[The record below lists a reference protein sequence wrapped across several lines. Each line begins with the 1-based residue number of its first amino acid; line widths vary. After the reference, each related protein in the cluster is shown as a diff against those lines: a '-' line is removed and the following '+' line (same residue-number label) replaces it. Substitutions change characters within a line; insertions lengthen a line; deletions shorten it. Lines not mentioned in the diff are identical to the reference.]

1 MRPSIKRPSII
12 IPRPTKASLARQSKI
27 RNSILGASTTT
38 NTANTLK
45 SIQNEEIKSE
55 NDLSAIGIIKQQVRR
70 ATTITKN
77 NAVFKR
83 RRSLHKLAVIVSGAS
98 LDNSTGDGE
107 TLKQV
112 IVASLTENVKKMDIV
127 EQSKS
132 KKLINNDNKENR
144 SSKRPIT
151 TTTTNINAIRKKTVQ
166 IPIQVL
172 DKYTADEIAI
182 EIIEQALT
190 NDDLHID
197 DDDEPIDPTYAMDYV
212 ADIMNLLYALE
223 KKYPIQSTFL
233 TSPSSTMT
241 SSFPLTTM
249 ATMANGSATRPWKL
263 TTKHRT
269 IIVGW
274 IIQLF
279 YARFHLSQDAMHLCI
294 GLIDRFLQ
302 QCINSTTAGSGF
314 VTQKNLQLIAVAA
327 FLIAAKV
334 EETHHPPVDELAY
347 VTDHTYTSDQVKRM
361 EKKILHELRFELNR
375 PTSLQFLRRYSFIS
389 SAGDEQH
396 AIGKFLIDMAL
407 FDVSCIGLA
416 PSLLAASATFI
427 ARYILNP
434 NQPLTF
440 EQCWPYELQIR
451 SPYKTYESLSN
462 GVKILSQFMDK
473 YLAGNNSKECE
484 ILIKRYEHEQLSQ
497 ASLYCVQQRTLIH
510 KLATEGI

>member
-27 RNSILGASTTT
+27 RNSILVASTST
-38 NTANTLK
+38 NTTNTLK
-45 SIQNEEIKSE
+45 SIQNEEIKNE
-55 NDLSAIGIIKQQVRR
+55 NDFSAIGIIKQQVRR

-77 NAVFKR
+77 NVVFKR
-83 RRSLHKLAVIVSGAS
+83 RRSLHKLAVIVSGS
-98 LDNSTGDGE
+98 SIDNSTGDGE

-127 EQSKS
+127 EQPKN
-132 KKLINNDNKENR
+132 KNLINNENKENR
-144 SSKRPIT
+144 PSKRPIT
-151 TTTTNINAIRKKTVQ
+151 TTNAIRKKPIQIPVQ
-166 IPIQVL
+166 IL
-172 DKYTADEIAI
+172 DKYTAEEIAI

-233 TSPSSTMT
+233 TNPSSSTT
-241 SSFPLTTM
+241 TTTSSSFPLTTM
-249 ATMANGSATRPWKL
+249 ATMANGSATRSWKL

-269 IIVGW
+269 IVVGW

-294 GLIDRFLQ
+294 GLLDRFLQ

-314 VTQKNLQLIAVAA
+314 VTQKNLQLIAVAS

-334 EETHHPPVDELAY
+334 EETHHPPVDELVY

-407 FDVSCIGLA
+407 LDVSCIGLA
-416 PSLLAASATFI
+416 PSLIAASATYI

-462 GVKILSQFMDK
+462 GIKILAQFIDK
-473 YLAGNNSKECE
+473 YLTGNNIKECE

-497 ASLYCVQQRTLIH
+497 ASLYCAQQRTLIH
-510 KLATEGI
+510 KLAIEGV